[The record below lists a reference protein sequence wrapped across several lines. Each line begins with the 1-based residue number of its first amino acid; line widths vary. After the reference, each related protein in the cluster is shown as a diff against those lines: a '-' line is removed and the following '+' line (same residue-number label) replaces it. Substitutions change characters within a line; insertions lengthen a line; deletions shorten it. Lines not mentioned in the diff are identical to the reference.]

1 MSDAKVIRGE
11 LARLTLENARLRR
24 EIEAAKRKT
33 DEMSGIFDGILGDDE
48 TTQNE
53 EVEDNE

>member
-1 MSDAKVIRGE
+1 MSNAKITRGE

-24 EIEAAKRKT
+24 EIEAAKKKT
-33 DEMSGIFDGILGDDE
+33 DDMSKIFDGILDDDE
-48 TTQNE
+48 TMQDE